1 MSLYNAGNAYLQIL
15 PSFRGIEKLMQ
26 RETKKLAQAIDKSI
40 AQGAGEGL
48 INAFR
53 DVNVNPAR
61 IQRASQ
67 DTADK
72 WASGFEQRV
81 KQQLKD
87 SIDQLPVFE
96 PKTKLGKF
104 DRAIEQTRKQL
115 EGLAN
120 AKIGPTGD
128 VSFNDFGKQLDGIV
142 QRMHR
147 LSTEAKNSQ
156 QQMRLLAT
164 ANVAHDLGSG
174 LRDARLSG
182 LGDGRAYGGAFATQA
197 KAELAKAL
205 KAIPEINLDADTTG
219 IERSVAA
226 VRKRIE
232 TLSDMRIGIDIDR
245 DAFHAQLDRAT
256 TELEQWAQ
264 RLPPSPLKF
273 DLDSAAGGL
282 RDFGEKIRPTI
293 EAQTAPVAQA
303 AGEVFA
309 GKFAE
314 TVKQRIANAVQALPE
329 IQLKADSSDADREI
343 ADIRAELEALG
354 SRTIGVDID
363 AGEASAEL
371 ATLVARLEKL
381 DGKNVR
387 IDVKT
392 NALAA
397 AAELRAIPDATD
409 RSTVSMQQLGKEA
422 GVTMSRMGYM
432 VIVGATLG
440 SIVAPAATTAALAV
454 AGIGTAA
461 LGALVGFGAIALGIV
476 GIADAVGKIDKYQQD
491 ADKSS
496 RSFSQAQNK
505 VTSAVEGVRDAEQS
519 LADTR
524 QDAAEANVEAQRRI
538 ADAQRN
544 VAKAQRDSGEAVQKA
559 RENEREAI
567 VAIGEARKD
576 AAKATKDAIESEK
589 DAQRSLT
596 RANEDAR
603 DARKDLNEALRDAVQ
618 DLRDL
623 DTAVKRNAVEI
634 SKAQTDAMTAKLELD
649 KILTNPRASEIEKRM
664 AREKY
669 QSELI
674 QIEELKNKQ
683 ADLAKQKAAADKDGV
698 ESTDRVKSAREK
710 VAAADERAADA
721 QRRLVDTQQKVIE
734 TQLNGMKRVQDAEKR
749 ASDAQKAT
757 AKAQADGAERVADAQ
772 RAVADA
778 QRDAV
783 KTQRNGQRQIEAG
796 QKRLGDANRGLQQ
809 SYEGLGV
816 AGGDAFDNMN
826 DALNKLSP
834 AGRRFA
840 TWLYSMKGY
849 LDELRS
855 TAQNGF
861 LPGLQDGLQ
870 ILVSTYLPAFDAFL
884 GRITRGLGAMFRA
897 TAQVFVMPE
906 WKSFF
911 SFIADSALPA
921 IQGAWTATLNLARGV
936 ANLMKAL
943 APLSAPIG
951 EGLVDMTE
959 RFARWSDNLDTNP
972 AFQTFLGYAAD
983 IGPRVV
989 TLIKDLVNFIG
1000 RLVIAMA
1007 PIGTVLLA
1015 AFTATFE
1022 WINSWDIDT
1031 LTGVVE
1037 VVSLL
1042 ASAILLLTGFVRTVK
1057 FVTEVWTAVSLVS
1070 AKVQTLLAAAVTRY
1084 NASTVGAIAST
1095 GLLNGRLF
1103 TTQAAGAAGA
1113 AGMTAMSAAAGPL
1126 GIAIAGI
1133 GAIWALNYRQQK
1145 QANDATDEL
1154 AGGFQELAKAYK
1166 NAAEGADTSGHLIAD
1181 TFRNVVENNDDM
1193 QQTVV
1198 TLTDMGASLDDI
1210 AGAAAGSAEQLGKV
1224 MDLIDKRINQLKQ
1237 QKQANLFS
1245 IFDNQARDDE
1255 MERLYKLQDRL
1266 KESGDQAAL
1275 TSQAMQLLNTSQK
1288 DVGFSA
1294 SLATPAQL
1302 ALAEAHRVL
1311 GDESSTAQQ
1320 KMDALQKAEEAIKN
1334 AAVDATEADEA
1345 WNNAK
1350 ITLSESV
1357 KQSTDAHDAN
1367 ARSLGLNTSTGLR
1380 NRDMLEQLIGSAN
1393 KMYDADVALN
1403 GVTKQA
1409 VDKGNE
1415 HINQIRALAKQ
1426 LGLNKTDTEAL
1437 IKTYGKI
1444 PKNIDTA
1451 VSLDP
1456 NSFNNVY
1463 KSLQRMLFMQDAAKR
1478 GLSPAAAE
1486 KEYKKIEGDREYQ
1499 RYVPNK
1505 PGNIPGHATGGP
1517 IGGTGGPTEDANLIW
1532 ASKGEFMQPAN
1543 TVDYYGPEFMEALRN
1558 RAIPREAFPGYATG
1572 GAIGQRPT
1580 WQWPVKFATPQ
1591 IKIMSDEDIFA
1602 GGGGGGGGNGQ
1613 LGGATGGRGW
1623 KWQINTLRSK
1633 FPGLDLYSG
1642 YRAHSIT
1649 NSGNLSWH
1657 SRDGGRAVDVP
1668 PRHDVFNYIH
1678 DTFGKNTQELIWLGD
1693 KFRNIQ
1699 HGKQHVYSDALL
1711 QQHGTAGM
1719 PNAHL
1724 HWAYDKGGMLPPG
1737 YSTVFNGTGKP
1748 EPVLTQPQWDAV
1760 VNNQGGN
1767 TGRSSVYNIEF
1778 AENKLTLAD
1787 LQAHERRQ
1795 AALDRVGRPR

>member
-1 MSLYNAGNAYLQIL
+1 VSLYNAGNAYLQIL

-26 RETKKLAQAIDKSI
+26 RETKKLAQAIDRSI

-53 DVNVNPAR
+53 DVNVNPQR

-104 DRAIEQTRKQL
+104 DRAIQQTRKEL
-115 EGLAN
+115 ESLSN

-128 VSFNDFGKQLDGIV
+128 VSFDDFGKKLDGIV
-142 QRMHR
+142 SRMHR
-147 LSTEAKNSQ
+147 LAGETKNSQ

-164 ANVAHDLGSG
+164 AGAADNLRGG
-174 LRDARLSG
+174 LKDARDAG
-182 LGDGRAYGGAFATQA
+182 LGDGRAYGGAFAEQA
-197 KAELAKAL
+197 KAQLAKSL
-205 KAIPEINLDADTTG
+205 KSIPEINLEADTSATD
-219 IERSVAA
+219 RAVAA
-226 VRKRIE
+226 IRQRLE
-232 TLSDMRIGIDIDR
+232 SLNDMRIGIDIDR
-245 DAFHAQLDRAT
+245 DAFREQLARAT
-256 TELEQWAQ
+256 SELEQWAEG
-264 RLPPSPLKF
+264 LPPSPLKF
-273 DLDSAAGGL
+273 DLDSAASGL
-282 RDFGEKIRPTI
+282 RDFGEKISPTI
-293 EAQTAPVAQA
+293 EAQTEDVGQA

-314 TVKQRIANAVQALPE
+314 TVRTRIANAVQALPKVE
-329 IQLKADSSDADREI
+329 IDADSSDADREI
-343 ADIRAELEALG
+343 ANIRAELEALG
-354 SRTIGVDID
+354 NRTIGVDID

-397 AAELRAIPDATD
+397 AAELRAIPDATNQ
-409 RSTVSMQQLGKEA
+409 SSVSMQQLGKEA
-422 GVTMSRMGYM
+422 GITMSRLGYM
-432 VIVGATLG
+432 VVIGATLG

-491 ADKSS
+491 ANKSA

-505 VTSAVEGVRDAEQS
+505 VTSAVEGVKDAEQS

-524 QDAAEANVEAQRRI
+524 QDAADANVESQRRI

-559 RENEREAI
+559 RENERDAI
-567 VAIGEARKD
+567 AAIGEARKD

-623 DTAVKRNAVEI
+623 DTAVKRNANEI
-634 SKAQTDAMTAKLELD
+634 DKAQTDAMTAKLELD

-669 QSELI
+669 QAELI

-683 ADLAKQKAAADKDGV
+683 ADLAKQKADADKNGV
-698 ESTDRVKSAREK
+698 ESTDRVKQAREK
-710 VAAADERAADA
+710 VADADERAADA
-721 QRRLVDTQQKVIE
+721 QRRLVDAQQKVVD
-734 TQLNGMKRVQDAEKR
+734 TQLDGMKRVQDAEKR
-749 ASDAQKAT
+749 AADAQKAT

-778 QRDAV
+778 QRDAL

-796 QKRLGDANRGLQQ
+796 QKRVADANRGLQQ

-816 AGGDAFDNMN
+816 AGGDAFDNMQ
-826 DALNKLSP
+826 DALDKLSP

-840 TWLYSMKGY
+840 TWLYGLKPY

-870 ILVSTYLPAFDAFL
+870 ILISNYLPAFDAFL

-951 EGLVDMTE
+951 EGLVDLTE
-959 RFARWSDNLDTNP
+959 RFAIWSDNLETNP
-972 AFQTFLGYAAD
+972 SFQRFLGYAAD

-989 TLIKDLVNFIG
+989 TLIKDMVEFLG
-1000 RLVIAMA
+1000 RLVVAMA
-1007 PIGTVLLA
+1007 PIGSVLLA

-1031 LTGVVE
+1031 LTAVVE
-1037 VVSLL
+1037 VVSVL
-1042 ASAILLLTGFVRTVK
+1042 AAGILLLSGFVRTVK
-1057 FVTEVWTAVSLVS
+1057 FVTEVWTAVSIVS

-1084 NASTVGAIAST
+1084 NTSTVGAIAST

-1103 TTQAAGAAGA
+1103 ATQAAGAAGA

-1166 NAAEGADTSGHLIAD
+1166 TAADGADSSGHLISD
-1181 TFRNVVENNDDM
+1181 TFRNVVSNNDDM

-1237 QKQANLFS
+1237 QKQDNLFS
-1245 IFDNQARDDE
+1245 IFDNQGRDDE
-1255 MERLYKLQDRL
+1255 IERLYKLQEKL
-1266 KESGDQAAL
+1266 KESGDQAHL

-1288 DVGFSA
+1288 DVSYSA

-1311 GDESSTAQQ
+1311 GDDSATAQQ
-1320 KMDALQKAEEAIKN
+1320 KMDALSKAEDAIRQG
-1334 AAVDATEADEA
+1334 AVDAVEASES
-1345 WNNAK
+1345 WNSSL
-1350 ITLSESV
+1350 ITLRDSINQA
-1357 KQSTDAHDAN
+1357 KDASDKHAT
-1367 ARSLGLNTSTGLR
+1367 SLGQHSAMGLR
-1380 NRDMLEQLIGSAN
+1380 NRDMLEQLITSAN

-1403 GVTKQA
+1403 GVTKSA
-1409 VDKGNE
+1409 VDKGNA
-1415 HINQIRALAKQ
+1415 HIDQVRRLAKE
-1426 LGLNKTDTEAL
+1426 LGLNETATNDL
-1437 IKTYGKI
+1437 IKTYGKV
-1444 PKNIDTA
+1444 PKDIKTA

-1463 KSLQRMLFMQDAAKR
+1463 KNLQRMLFMQDAAKR
-1478 GLSPAAAE
+1478 GLSPTAAE
-1486 KEYKKIEGDREYQ
+1486 KEWKQLEGAREYQ

-1505 PGNIPGHATGGP
+1505 PGNVPGHATGGP

-1543 TVDYYGPEFMEALRN
+1543 SVDYYGPEFMEALRN

-1572 GAIGQRPT
+1572 GAIGSRPT
-1580 WQWPVKFATPQ
+1580 WQWPIKFATP
-1591 IKIMSDEDIFA
+1591 KINILTDEEIFSGGGA
-1602 GGGGGGGGNGQ
+1602 GGDNGQ
-1613 LGGATGGRGW
+1613 LGGVTGSRGW
-1623 KWQINTLRSK
+1623 KWQINTLRK
-1633 FPGLDLYSG
+1633 QFPGLDLYSG
-1642 YRAHSIT
+1642 YRPHSIT

-1657 SRDGGRAVDVP
+1657 SRDGGRAVDVE
-1668 PRHDVFNYIH
+1668 PRHDVFNFIH
-1678 DTFGKNTQELIWLGD
+1678 DTYGKDTQELIWLGD

-1699 HGKQHVYSDALL
+1699 HGKHHVYSNALL

-1760 VNNQGGN
+1760 VNNQGST
-1767 TGRSSVYNIEF
+1767 TGPSSVYHIEF

-1795 AALDRVGRPR
+1795 QALDRVGRPR